1 MHDKKSIKANN
12 TAVQEKRILAITIV
26 ANTFFTIQFMLQG
39 AMAAM
44 IIYLWHINQNIDFL
58 NSYSYYWFLNIFFY
72 FFYFFNFFYFFYYYL
87 LLFIY
92 LNT

>member
-58 NSYSYYWFLNIFFY
+58 NSYSYYWFLNIFFI
-72 FFYFFNFFYFFYYYL
+72 FFIFFIIIYYL

>member
-1 MHDKKSIKANN
+1 MLCLIIPISIYFLKSIKANN

-39 AMAAM
+39 AVATI

-58 NSYSYYWFLNIFFY
+58 NSYSYYW
-72 FFYFFNFFYFFYYYL
+72 L
-87 LLFIY
+87 LRILFIF
-92 LNT
+92 

>member
-1 MHDKKSIKANN
+1 MLCILILILIFNYFIKSIKANN

-39 AMAAM
+39 AVAAI

-58 NSYSYYWFLNIFFY
+58 NSYSYYWFLNILPH
-72 FFYFFNFFYFFYYYL
+72 L
-87 LLFIY
+87 LLLLLLSI
-92 LNT
+92 L